1 MIKDRSLTSRIFDI
15 CNILFLILFSCS
27 ILYPF
32 IYIFSLSISDHMAIA
47 QGRVVLLPVGF
58 NTLAYKV
65 TFRNPMIWQAYFNTI
80 LYAVTGTS
88 LSLLMLS
95 LTAYP
100 MSVKGLYGKKVLMIY
115 FIITMFFSGGLIPI
129 YLLIIRLGMYD
140 TIWAM
145 IIPWALSPWSMIIVR
160 TNFMQIPDGITESVK
175 MDGGKSL
182 TILFRIILPMS
193 KPVLATFGL
202 FNMVGYWNM
211 FFTPFIFLRTG
222 SKMPLQVYLRNLI
235 VNPETSDGSL
245 NDAIGLL
252 GGVAMPSPERA
263 GLLIALSMAAILV
276 SIGPIIIV
284 YPFIQKYFVKG
295 LIVGSL
301 KG

>member
-1 MIKDRSLTSRIFDI
+1 
-15 CNILFLILFSCS
+15 
-27 ILYPF
+27 
-32 IYIFSLSISDHMAIA
+32 
-47 QGRVVLLPVGF
+47 
-58 NTLAYKV
+58 
-65 TFRNPMIWQAYFNTI
+65 MIWQAYFNTI